1 MLRSDNSIVA
11 SVIKFFIHSDEYVK
25 LCDYA
30 DTTPRD
36 NIHTIKRQINLKF
49 IAECNSLQNFLFE
62 HSASRELNSYIHLV
76 LFLLLSHF

>member
-11 SVIKFFIHSDEYVK
+11 SVMKLFIHCDEYVK

-36 NIHTIKRQINLKF
+36 NIHTIKRQIHLKF
-49 IAECNSLQNFLFE
+49 IAECNM
-62 HSASRELNSYIHLV
+62 
-76 LFLLLSHF
+76 

>member
-1 MLRSDNSIVA
+1 MYLTSVLATHYKHIMCFLHKMLRSDNSIVA

-25 LCDYA
+25 LCEYA

-49 IAECNSLQNFLFE
+49 IAECNL
-62 HSASRELNSYIHLV
+62 
-76 LFLLLSHF
+76 

>member
-1 MLRSDNSIVA
+1 MERMIFKHLYYQKKLCFLHKMLRSDNSIVA
-11 SVIKFFIHSDEYVK
+11 SVMKFFIHTDEYVK

-49 IAECNSLQNFLFE
+49 IAECNL
-62 HSASRELNSYIHLV
+62 
-76 LFLLLSHF
+76 